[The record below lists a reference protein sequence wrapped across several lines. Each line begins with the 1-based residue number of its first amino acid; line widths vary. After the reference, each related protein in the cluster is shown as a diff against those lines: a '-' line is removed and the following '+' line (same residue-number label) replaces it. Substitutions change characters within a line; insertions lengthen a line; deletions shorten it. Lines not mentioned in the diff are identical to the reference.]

1 MRESV
6 YVETSVVSYLTAR
19 AASDPQVAVLQ
30 SMTMAWWRR
39 RDQFDVFTSPVV
51 LREAGRGDPEL
62 AFRRLDVLKTLAVLE
77 LTLDVATVAER
88 LMQAGALPRKA
99 EDDAFHVATAA
110 VNGMDYL
117 LTWNCKHIDNAQLKP
132 VMRRVCSESG
142 FKCPEICTPRELMGI
157 G

>member
-62 AFRRLDVLKTLAVLE
+62 AVRRLDVLKTLTLLE
-77 LTLDVATVAER
+77 LTLDVASVAER

-117 LTWNCKHIDNAQLKP
+117 LTWNCKHLANAAHRLQIVDILRREGHMPP
-132 VMRRVCSESG
+132 V
-142 FKCPEICTPRELMGI
+142 ICTPEELMED
-157 G
+157 

>member
-19 AASDPQVAVLQ
+19 ASKDPQVAVLQ
-30 SMTMAWWRR
+30 SMTEAWWRR
-39 RDQFDVFTSPVV
+39 RGQFDVFTSPIVF
-51 LREAGRGDPEL
+51 REAARGDSEL
-62 AFRRLDVLKTLAVLE
+62 ASRRLDALKTLMVLE

-88 LMQAGALPRKA
+88 LIKAGALPRKA

-132 VMRRVCSESG
+132 LMRKVCIDSG
-142 FKCPEICTPRELMGI
+142 FKCPEICTPRELMGNA
-157 G
+157 

>member
-1 MRESV
+1 MPESV
-6 YVETSVVSYLTAR
+6 YVETSVISYLTAR

-30 SMTMAWWRR
+30 SMTVAWWSRR
-39 RDQFDVFTSPVV
+39 EQFDVYTSPVV
-51 LREAGRGDPEL
+51 LREAARGNPEL
-62 AFRRLDVLKTLAVLE
+62 ASRRLDALRTLTVLE

-88 LMQAGALPRKA
+88 LLKAGALPRKA

-132 VMRRVCSESG
+132 IMRSVCFESG

-157 G
+157 A